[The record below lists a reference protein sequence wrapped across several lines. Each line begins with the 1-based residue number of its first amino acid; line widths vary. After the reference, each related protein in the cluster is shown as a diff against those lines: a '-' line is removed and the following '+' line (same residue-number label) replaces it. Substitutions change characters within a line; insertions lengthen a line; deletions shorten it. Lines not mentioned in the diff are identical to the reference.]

1 MSPEAYGV
9 LVRQAKDGDETAFA
23 SLYRAR
29 VAEVF
34 RYAKSIVRNPSVA
47 EDVTAQT
54 FLQAWRS
61 MPRLK
66 DVARF
71 DSWLFRIAHNTALNE
86 TRRTPH
92 APLES
97 ASEPLAP
104 PRTTDPQTL
113 LEGKVDAAAVREALL
128 SLPENLR
135 EVLVLRFYG
144 GLSHE
149 EVGVQI
155 GKSRQNARVLQFRA
169 LKRLHTALLAA
180 GFRVDGMDTRGLGAN
195 DG

>member
-1 MSPEAYGV
+1 MSHAIAPVDYAA
-9 LVRQAKDGDETAFA
+9 LVRQAKTGDETAFS

-29 VAEVF
+29 VSEVF
-34 RYAKSIVRNPSVA
+34 RYAKSIVRNPSTA

-54 FLQAWRS
+54 FLQAWKS
-61 MPRLK
+61 LPKLK
-66 DVARF
+66 EVKRF
-71 DSWLFRIAHNTALNE
+71 DSWLFRIAHNVALNE

-92 APLES
+92 APLET
-97 ASEPLAP
+97 AAEPTAP
-104 PRTTDPQTL
+104 GRFANPEML
-113 LEGKVDAAAVREALL
+113 LEGKVDALAVREALL

-149 EVGVQI
+149 EVGVQL

-169 LKRLHTALLAA
+169 LKRLQTSLIAA
-180 GFRVDGMDTRGLGAN
+180 GFDADIDAP
-195 DG
+195 